1 MVTEGKTF
9 TIYKKRPLLAY
20 LRVKYVPLLSINMA
34 PLKLFSK
41 TFFSNLYFPL
51 LQKEVSPNTLTWH
64 SGEQQQES
72 KEVMSKCDLQQ
83 WLRYSPELQLCSQKG
98 AWCPPP
104 FQPLVTSG

>member
-9 TIYKKRPLLAY
+9 TIYKNSSLLAY
-20 LRVKYVPLLSINMA
+20 LRVKYVPLLSINMV

-41 TFFSNLYFPL
+41 TFFSDLYFPL

-64 SGEQQQES
+64 SGEQQQER

-98 AWCPPP
+98 VWCPPLSP
-104 FQPLVTSG
+104 